1 VGSSFLVVDTGPW
14 IFGRK
19 VMIPAGAIEMIDD
32 KRKVF
37 VRLTKEQIRNSP
49 AYDESLHNDEKYRTD
64 LGIYYGPM
72 I

>member
-1 VGSSFLVVDTGPW
+1 
-14 IFGRK
+14 
-19 VMIPAGAIEMIDD
+19 MIPAGAIEMIDLD

-49 AYDESLHNDEKYRTD
+49 AYDESLHNDEKHRTD
-64 LGIYYGPM
+64 LGTYYGPM

>member
-1 VGSSFLVVDTGPW
+1 
-14 IFGRK
+14 
-19 VMIPAGAIEMIDD
+19 MIPAGAIEMIDLD

-49 AYDESLHNDEKYRTD
+49 AYDESLHDDEKYRTD